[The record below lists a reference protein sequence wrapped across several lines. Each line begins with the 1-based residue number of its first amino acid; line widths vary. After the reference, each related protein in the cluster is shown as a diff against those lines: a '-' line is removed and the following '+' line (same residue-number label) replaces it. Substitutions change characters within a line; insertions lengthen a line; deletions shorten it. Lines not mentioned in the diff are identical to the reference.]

1 MIVTATLMDS
11 PKLPVFL
18 LILAF
23 VFGAFCVNFSWVHDY
38 HNSDSFLLAF
48 ISREVYTPY
57 YWGDN
62 RYGMPVPWLAS
73 WISDYRYNLL
83 FQTQIMILAAFANAV
98 VFQGWFLHRCTG
110 LTAPNLSV
118 AALSLI
124 GCILV
129 LRPTHQTAHVLAL
142 AHPYL
147 ISLLPLLVGVAL
159 LFRSRR
165 GPLFLRSAIA
175 GICFALSF
183 WINLSHV
190 ALALGLV
197 VLLPVLDCTYRRSL
211 TLRLLSCSLVFAA
224 GAGVF
229 WHASRYPRL
238 AELKIAPISTI
249 PNAVYLLTSNTFTW
263 FLHPVGMSVLVVL
276 LLLAMAVQHRRK
288 TFALHYRV
296 ADAAVFLA
304 LAVTFALAM
313 AALDWVA
320 MNNHEA
326 RYWTT
331 SMILI
336 LLVMTGWLASALF
349 RWLEKATGSPSLA
362 STSCALLLLAVV
374 VNAFGASSPAAA
386 LGRIDRVTGARVQ
399 SIRALGCTH
408 LVGSYWDTWI
418 SVFHQRSHGYLPTLW
433 AITSRSE
440 VAERLWASFP
450 PEDRRYCQVCGDP
463 MTEYF
468 RIHFRLPPL
477 RPSSQHGTICRLEPV
492 PASSSTAQAN

>member
-1 MIVTATLMDS
+1 MDS
-11 PKLPVFL
+11 PKVPVFL
-18 LILAF
+18 LIFAL
-23 VFGAFCVNFSWVHDY
+23 VFGALCVNFSWVHD
-38 HNSDSFLLAF
+38 HHDSDSLLLAF

-62 RYGMPVPWLAS
+62 RYGMPLPWLAS

-98 VFQGWFLHRCTG
+98 IFQGWFLHRRAG
-110 LTAPNLSV
+110 LAAHNLSV

-129 LRPTHQTAHVLAL
+129 LRPTNQTARVLAL

-147 ISLLPLLVGVAL
+147 ISLLPLLVGVVL
-159 LFRSRR
+159 LFRTRR
-165 GPLFLRSAIA
+165 GPLFLRGAVA

-183 WINLSHV
+183 WINLSHLP
-190 ALALGLV
+190 LALGLV
-197 VLLPVLDCTYRRSL
+197 VLLPVLDRAYRRSL
-211 TLRLLSCSLVFAA
+211 TLRLLGCSLVLGA

-238 AELKIAPISTI
+238 AEVKIASISTI
-249 PNAVYLLTSNTFTW
+249 PNTVSHLTSNTFQW
-263 FLHPVGMSVLVVL
+263 FLHPAGMSVLAVL
-276 LLLAMAVQHRRK
+276 LLLAVAVQHRRG
-288 TFALHYRV
+288 TLILHYRA

-304 LAVTFALAM
+304 LAVTFAVAM

-320 MNNHEA
+320 NNDYAA

-331 SMILI
+331 SMILV
-336 LLVMTGWLASALF
+336 LFVMTGWLASALF
-349 RWLEKATGSPSLA
+349 RWLEKATGSPFLA

-386 LGRIDRVTGARVQ
+386 LARIDRITSARVQ
-399 SIRALGCTH
+399 SIRSLGCTH
-408 LVGSYWDTWI
+408 LVGNYWDTWTA
-418 SVFHQRSHGYLPTLW
+418 VFHQRSHGYLPMLW
-433 AITSRSE
+433 AITSRAE
-440 VAERLWASFP
+440 VAEPLWASFP

-468 RIHFRLPPL
+468 RIHFHLPPL
-477 RPSSQHGTICRLEPV
+477 RPSSQNGTICRLEPV
-492 PASSSTAQAN
+492 PANSSGAQAN